1 MRTIVQDLISI
12 FSSKLIIIIAGLL
25 NSVIIAR
32 SLGPEMNGILAS
44 ILVYPSL
51 FITFGALG
59 VRKSSAF
66 LIGRKL
72 ADEEVVFKSI
82 IHLWIF
88 SSIFSVLVSF
98 GLVYFTLANKPSLE
112 LVVLSVL
119 PIPFSLLNTYLSGIF
134 LGNNQINEFN
144 EVNWIPNVTTL
155 IFTYLLV
162 FVLELELVGVLL
174 AQTFGQGI
182 MTGILFW
189 KIGASKLFSFKFDL
203 VVIKSILKLGIA
215 YAIGLLIVNMN
226 YRFDVIILEQISTPF
241 ETGIYSKGSVLTQ
254 YLWQIPML
262 LGTIVFAR
270 SASAVDR
277 KSYSLKVCQLLRLSF
292 LLIISCSI
300 VLIFL
305 AKPIILLLFG
315 DAFLGSVDVLKML
328 MPGVALLTIFIVL
341 NMDISGQ
348 GKPLFL
354 VRSLL
359 PALIG
364 NIILNIILIPKYGA
378 IGAAFS
384 SSITYTL
391 GAILFVCHYSRFT
404 KIKLSEILFYKKEDF
419 ILILGVLMKYK
430 ILPNK

>member
-1 MRTIVQDLISI
+1 MRTIVQDLISV
-12 FSSKLIIIIAGLL
+12 FRSKVIIIFAGLF
-25 NSVIIAR
+25 NAVIIAR
-32 SLGPEMNGILAS
+32 SLGPELNGTLAS

-59 VRKSSAF
+59 ISKSSAYI
-66 LIGRKL
+66 LGRKL
-72 ADEEVVFKSI
+72 ADQNSVYKSI
-82 IHLWIF
+82 IHLWLFSSFF
-88 SSIFSVLVSF
+88 SSIVSF
-98 GLVYFTLANKPSLE
+98 GLVYFTLANRPSID
-112 LVVLSVL
+112 LVLLSVL
-119 PIPFSLLNTYLSGIF
+119 PIPFSLLNTYLSGVF
-134 LGNNQINEFN
+134 LGNNQIKEFN
-144 EVNWIPNVTTL
+144 EVNWIPNITTL
-155 IFTYLLV
+155 IFTFLLV
-162 FVLELELVGVLL
+162 FVFKLELIGVLL

-182 MTGILFW
+182 MSGILFW
-189 KIGASKLFSFKFDL
+189 KIGASKLFSFKVDL
-203 VVIKSILKLGIA
+203 TVIKSILKLGIA

-241 ETGIYSKGSVLTQ
+241 EIGIYSKGSVLTQ

-270 SASAVDR
+270 SAGAVDR
-277 KSYSLKVCQLLRLSF
+277 RSYSLKVCQLLRLS
-292 LLIISCSI
+292 LLVIISCSI

-391 GAILFVCHYSRFT
+391 GAILFVWHYSRFT
-404 KIKLSEILFYKKEDF
+404 KIKLAEILFYKKEDF
-419 ILILGVLMKYK
+419 ILILGVLKKYK
-430 ILPNK
+430 ILPIK

>member
-12 FSSKLIIIIAGLL
+12 FRSKVIIIFAGLL
-25 NSVIIAR
+25 TAVIVAR

-66 LIGRKL
+66 LIGRKM

-112 LVVLSVL
+112 LIMLSIL
-119 PIPFSLLNTYLSGIF
+119 PIPFSLLNTYLSGVF
-134 LGNNQINEFN
+134 LGNNQIKEFN

-155 IFTYLLV
+155 IFTYFLV
-162 FVLELELVGVLL
+162 YVLKLELVGVLL
-174 AQTFGQGI
+174 AQTFGQGV
-182 MTGILFW
+182 MSGILFW

-270 SASAVDR
+270 SASATDKR
-277 KSYSLKVCQLLRLSF
+277 SYSLKVCQLLRLS
-292 LLIISCSI
+292 LLVIVSCS
-300 VLIFL
+300 LILILL

-315 DAFLGSVDVLKML
+315 DAFLASVDVLKML

-354 VRSLL
+354 VKSLL

-364 NIILNIILIPKYGA
+364 NIILNILLIPKYGA
-378 IGAAFS
+378 LGAAFS

-391 GAILFVCHYSRFT
+391 GAILFVWHYSRFT
-404 KIKLSEILFYKKEDF
+404 KIKLTEILFYKKEDF
-419 ILILGVLMKYK
+419 MLILGVLKKYK
-430 ILPNK
+430 IIPTK